1 LTIAVPQSYLPVFVF
16 PSGREG
22 DVREEVFDAW
32 QPKATIRWK
41 PNDAVSVY
49 GVYAQGFR
57 SGGFNLSGV
66 AAGVAALRSAG
77 VPGMP
82 QGVRDFWDQEDT
94 RGVEFGFKASLPRGM
109 GSVSASTFYTR
120 IDNAFTFSFVA
131 PFNAQTMR
139 NIDEARSAGFEADI
153 AWLPLRGLQVDFA
166 LGLLDS
172 EILESSWLGAGG
184 IDIVGKELPYNPRS
198 TINVGAGYSR
208 PVAAGW
214 QAFGRVDYERLGR
227 TPFDPENFAFR
238 DPVNLLNLRGGVNA
252 GRGWE
257 VAIWSRNVTDE
268 QYLAEISNPN
278 GISWLA
284 RPRQVGVE
292 LTKRF

>member
-1 LTIAVPQSYLPVFVF
+1 
-16 PSGREG
+16 
-22 DVREEVFDAW
+22 
-32 QPKATIRWK
+32 
-41 PNDAVSVY
+41 
-49 GVYAQGFR
+49 
-57 SGGFNLSGV
+57 
-66 AAGVAALRSAG
+66 
-77 VPGMP
+77 MP

-94 RGVEFGFKASLPRGM
+94 RGVEVGFKASLPRGV

-184 IDIVGKELPYNPRS
+184 IDIAGKELPYNPRS

-214 QAFGRVDYERLGR
+214 QGFGRVDYERLGR

-252 GRGWE
+252 GSGWE
-257 VAIWSRNVTDE
+257 VAIWSRNVTNE